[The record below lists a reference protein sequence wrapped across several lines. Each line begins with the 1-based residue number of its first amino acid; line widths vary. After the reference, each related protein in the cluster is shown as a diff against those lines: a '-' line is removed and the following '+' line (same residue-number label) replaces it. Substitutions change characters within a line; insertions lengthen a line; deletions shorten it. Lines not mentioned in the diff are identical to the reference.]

1 MEQFLNANRPRRRE
15 YSKQFKADI
24 LAKCAQPGATIGGVA
39 LSHGLHSNMVH
50 RWIREAQQARPLHPS
65 PETKPGFISVPL
77 PAALPFD
84 SKATSNAAPSPRAK
98 TVTPMASTISVLVQ
112 LQRGDLL
119 VSLNC
124 PLSQCADLLRQV
136 LR

>member
-50 RWIREAQQARPLHPS
+50 RWIREAQQARPSHPS

-84 SKATSNAAPSPRAK
+84 SKSTSNTAPSPSVK
-98 TVTPMASTISVLVQ
+98 TVTPVTSTTSVLVQ

-119 VSLNC
+119 VSLHC